1 MQSIEN
7 TVYESILNIGKIPM
21 YKNEWQIWYLL

>member
-21 YKNEWQIWYLL
+21 YKNE

>member
-21 YKNEWQIWYLL
+21 YQNE